1 MKKSPYTKK
10 YILLDAH
17 AIIHRAYHA
26 LPDFTT
32 RSGAPTGA
40 LYGLMTMLIKVIT
53 DLKPDYII
61 ACYDLPGKTF
71 RHTAY
76 EEYKGTRKKIDDVL
90 IEQLKKSRDIFEA
103 FNIPIYD
110 HPGFEADD
118 ILGTLAEMLKK
129 DKSNQIVI
137 ASGDMDTMQLID
149 GDQVLVYTLK
159 KGITDTILYDEKA
172 VVERYGFS
180 PEHIADYKGL
190 RGDTSDNIIG
200 IKGIGEKTATTI
212 IERFGSIEALY
223 KALKKNP
230 NKVKEDIKAT
240 DRIINLLVEG
250 EDEALF
256 SKELATIRRDA
267 PVDFVVP
274 PVHQSVYSPEA
285 VEKLCVEYEFKS
297 LGPRV
302 HALYTTENAPVL
314 VSQKKIAQKEADG
327 EIEKDNRIIDPK
339 YLLALSLLD
348 SENLRPNS
356 GDLLS
361 FSPDG
366 TYESAYTAIVVQ
378 LKKEG
383 MYDLWNELE
392 VPLLPIVEEMSKNGI
407 LIDPEY
413 FKNLSADYHAQ
424 LTTLEQTI
432 WRLVGQEFNINS
444 PKQLGEILFTV
455 LKLNDQDGSKTKIK
469 KTTTGVLSTKESEL
483 EKLRGKHPVVDYL
496 FEYRELQ
503 KLLSTYIDVLPALVA
518 SDGRIHST
526 FNQLGAATGRFSSN
540 DPNLQNI
547 PIKTEKGKAIRGGF
561 VSAPGCTFVGCDY
574 SQIELRIA
582 ALLSQDESLLQT
594 FIEGK
599 DIHTTVAMRV
609 FHVDEKDVTSEMR
622 RRSKVINFGILY
634 GMGATA
640 LSQNLGVPRKE
651 AQVFLEEYKAGFPT
665 LAVYL
670 EESLNFAKKNKYSVT
685 LFGRKRNFKKIA
697 SPLPFIRAMYERMAV
712 NAPIQGTA
720 TADVIKRAMVQLDR
734 TLTEKGIKQYVR
746 LLLQIHDEIIFEV
759 KDEYLTEATPLIISA
774 MEGVLVCKETEGMQV
789 PPLVIHVST
798 GKTWAELK

>member
-1 MKKSPYTKK
+1 MKKKSPYTHK

-26 LPDFTT
+26 LPDFST
-32 RSGAPTGA
+32 RSGQPTGA
-40 LYGLMTMLIKVIT
+40 LYGLMTMLVKVIT

-90 IEQLKKSRDIFEA
+90 IEQLKKSREIFEA

-118 ILGTLAEMLKK
+118 ILGTLAELLKK
-129 DKSNQIVI
+129 EKNNQVII

-172 VVERYGFS
+172 VKERYGFS
-180 PEHIADYKGL
+180 PEHISDYKGL

-230 NKVKEDIKAT
+230 TKVKDDIKVT
-240 DRIINLLVEG
+240 DRIINLLIDG
-250 EDEALF
+250 EDEAFF

-267 PVDFVVP
+267 PVIFTEP
-274 PVHQSVYSPEA
+274 PVHATVYNPEA
-285 VEKLCVEYEFKS
+285 VEKLCLAYEFKS
-297 LGPRV
+297 LGPRMRS
-302 HALYTTENAPVL
+302 LYSNDTTPVL
-314 VSQKKIAQKEADG
+314 TGKKSTEKAESQESVED
-327 EIEKDNRIIDPK
+327 DTVIDRK

-348 SENLRPNS
+348 SENLHPS
-356 GDLLS
+356 KAEVLS
-361 FSPDG
+361 FSTDG
-366 TYESAYTAIVVQ
+366 TYQDAYTHIEAQ

-383 MYDLWNELE
+383 MDTLWSELE
-392 VPLLPIVEEMSKNGI
+392 VPLLPIVDEMSRNGI
-407 LIDPEY
+407 LVDLAY
-413 FKNLSADYHAQ
+413 FKKMSETYHTELAK
-424 LTTLEQTI
+424 LEQTI
-432 WRLVGQEFNINS
+432 WGLVGQEFNINS

-455 LKLNDQDGSKTKIK
+455 LKLNDQDGTKTKIK

-503 KLLSTYIDVLPALVA
+503 KLLSTYIDVLPSLVTP
-518 SDGRIHST
+518 DGRIHST

-547 PIKTEKGKAIRGGF
+547 PIKSEKGKAIRGGF
-561 VSAPGCTFVGCDY
+561 VSAPGYTFIGCDY
-574 SQIELRIA
+574 SQIELRVA
-582 ALLSQDESLLQT
+582 ALLSQDENLLQT
-594 FIEGK
+594 FMEGK
-599 DIHTTVAMRV
+599 DIHTSVAMRV
-609 FHVDEKDVTSEMR
+609 FHVEEPDVTSEMR

-640 LSQNLGVPRKE
+640 LSQNLGLPRKD
-651 AQVFLEEYKAGFPT
+651 AQVFLEEYKASYPT

-670 EESLNFAKKNKYSVT
+670 DESLKFAQKQKYSVT

-720 TADVIKRAMVQLDR
+720 ADVIKRAMVLVDQKIS
-734 TLTEKGIKQYVR
+734 EKNLNDTVR
-746 LLLQIHDEIIFEV
+746 LTLQIHDEIIFEV
-759 KDEYLTEATPLIISA
+759 KDEKLREATELIISA
-774 MEGVLVCKETEGMQV
+774 MGGVLISPETEGMQV
-789 PPLVIHVST
+789 PPLEIHVST

>member
-1 MKKSPYTKK
+1 MKKKPPYTHK

-40 LYGLMTMLIKVIT
+40 LYGLMTMLVKVIT
-53 DLKPDYII
+53 DLNPDYII

-90 IEQLKKSRDIFEA
+90 IEQLKKSREIFEA

-110 HPGFEADD
+110 YPGFEADD
-118 ILGTLAEMLKK
+118 ILGTLAELLKK
-129 DKSNQIVI
+129 DKSNQIII

-172 VVERYGFS
+172 VKERYGFS
-180 PEHIADYKGL
+180 PEHISDYKGL

-230 NKVKEDIKAT
+230 TQVKDDIKVT
-240 DRIINLLVEG
+240 DRIINLLIEG

-267 PVDFVVP
+267 PVTFIQP
-274 PVHQSVYSPEA
+274 PIHSSVYNPEA
-285 VEKLCVEYEFKS
+285 VEKLCLAYEFKS
-297 LGPRV
+297 LGPRMRS
-302 HALYTTENAPVL
+302 LYSKDTPAPTIKNNKEKVVL
-314 VSQKKIAQKEADG
+314 EESEEDDTIV
-327 EIEKDNRIIDPK
+327 DPK

-348 SENLRPNS
+348 SENLHPTKAEV
-356 GDLLS
+356 LS
-361 FSPDG
+361 FSSDG
-366 TYESAYTAIVVQ
+366 TYEDAYKHIEAQ
-378 LKKEG
+378 LTKEG
-383 MYDLWNELE
+383 MYTLWSELE
-392 VPLLPIVEEMSKNGI
+392 VPLFPIVEEMSQNGI
-407 LIDPEY
+407 LVDLEY
-413 FKNLSADYHAQ
+413 FKKMSEVYHRELSK
-424 LTTLEQTI
+424 LEKTI
-432 WRLVGQEFNINS
+432 WQLVGQEFNINS

-455 LKLNDQDGSKTKIK
+455 LKLNDQDGTKTKIK

-483 EKLRGKHPVVDYL
+483 EKLRGKHPVVDHL

-503 KLLSTYIDVLPALVA
+503 KLLSTYIDVLPSLVA
-518 SDGRIHST
+518 PDGRIHST

-561 VSAPGCTFVGCDY
+561 ISAPGYTFIGCDY

-582 ALLSQDESLLQT
+582 ALLSQDANLLQT

-599 DIHTTVAMRV
+599 DIHTSVASRV
-609 FHVDEKDVTSEMR
+609 FHVEERDVTSEMR

-640 LSQNLGVPRKE
+640 LSQNLGLPRKD
-651 AQVFLEEYKAGFPT
+651 AQVFLEEYKASYPT

-670 EESLNFAKKNKYSVT
+670 DESLKFAQKNKYSVT
-685 LFGRKRNFKKIA
+685 LFGRKRNFKKIT

-712 NAPIQGTA
+712 NAPVQGTA
-720 TADVIKRAMVQLDR
+720 ADVIKRAMVSVADALR
-734 TLTEKGIKQYVR
+734 EKKLQDAVR
-746 LLLQIHDEIIFEV
+746 LVLQIHDEIIFEV
-759 KDEYLTEATPLIISA
+759 KDEKLTEATELIISA
-774 MEGVLVCKETEGMQV
+774 MEGVLASPVTKGMQI
-789 PPLVIHVST
+789 PPLEVHVST
-798 GKTWAELK
+798 AKTWAELK